1 MKKRMISFAFFL
13 VMVLVL
19 FLILRYPLPGFIIL
33 GSIIALAMFMLRS
46 KGKKQGAGPEESKG
60 PNKDQE

>member
-19 FLILRYPLPGFIIL
+19 FLILRYPIPGFIIL
-33 GSIIALAMFMLRS
+33 GSMVALGMFMLRS
-46 KGKKQGAGPEESKG
+46 KGKKQEAGPEESQG
-60 PNKDQE
+60 PNNHQK